1 MKLATIRTANGT
13 VAARVDGD
21 RLVETGFAD
30 VGALLARPGWQ
41 EKAAAAAGP
50 EHPLDG
56 ADFAPLVPKPGKVVC
71 VGLNYRTH
79 ILEMGRELPEFPTL
93 FAKYPEALLGAN
105 DDIALAPESDA
116 VDWEVELAVVL
127 GATVR
132 RATGPTAEAA
142 IAGFAV
148 LNDVTMRDWQF
159 RTPKWDQG
167 KTWEATTP
175 IRAVPRHARR
185 APRRSPPDLDLRL
198 LVNGELM
205 QKENTSDLLFD
216 PVTLV
221 EYISTIVTLHPGDV
235 IATGTPGGVGPRPQA
250 GALPHGRRDG
260 RRRDRRASAAW
271 RTASSRTAR
280 DGVARGGDAP
290 VDAAGDAAGASA
302 RSRGWTRR
310 HSARPR
316 ALPGWNRSASAR
328 TPGGNAEAISNLV
341 HWAATGERTPM
352 YSSSD
357 QRDADIAGRRRGKS
371 GAELTDWFVR
381 SSARLESAMDDLAE
395 PQWAAGAGPP
405 SRAAP
410 CRPRRSPWMRTREV
424 MVHAVDLGTGLGFD
438 DLPADFLAAL
448 CDDVAGNAAP
458 PPAPQR
464 PVLP

>member
-116 VDWEVELAVVL
+116 VDWEAELAVVL

-148 LNDVTMRDWQF
+148 LNDVTMRDWQY
-159 RTPKWDQG
+159 RTPMWDQG

-175 IRAVPRHARR
+175 FGPFLVT
-185 APRRSPPDLDLRL
+185 PDELPGGVRPELELRGF
-198 LVNGELM
+198 VNGEVV
-205 QKENTSDLLFD
+205 QKANTSDLVFD

-221 EYISTIVTLHPGDV
+221 EYISTILTLRPGDV
-235 IATGTPGGVGPRPQA
+235 IASGTPGGVG
-250 GALPHGRRDG
+250 H
-260 RRRDRRASAAW
+260 
-271 RTASSRTAR
+271 
-280 DGVARGGDAP
+280 
-290 VDAAGDAAGASA
+290 
-302 RSRGWTRR
+302 
-310 HSARPR
+310 
-316 ALPGWNRSASAR
+316 AR
-328 TPGGNAEAISNLV
+328 TPQRYLADGDVL
-341 HWAATGERTPM
+341 ATE
-352 YSSSD
+352 
-357 QRDADIAGRRRGKS
+357 I
-371 GAELTDWFVR
+371 
-381 SSARLESAMDDLAE
+381 
-395 PQWAAGAGPP
+395 
-405 SRAAP
+405 
-410 CRPRRSPWMRTREV
+410 
-424 MVHAVDLGTGLGFD
+424 TGLGR
-438 DLPADFLAAL
+438 AENRAL
-448 CDDVAGNAAP
+448 VES
-458 PPAPQR
+458 
-464 PVLP
+464 V